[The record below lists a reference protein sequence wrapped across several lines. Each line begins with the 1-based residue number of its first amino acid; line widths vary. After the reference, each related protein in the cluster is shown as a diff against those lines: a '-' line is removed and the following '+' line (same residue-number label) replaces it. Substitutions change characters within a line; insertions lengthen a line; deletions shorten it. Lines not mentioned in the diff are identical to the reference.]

1 MALRASI
8 ISAVLS
14 SCLLAGSAFAETG
27 KQEQVKP
34 DYASQDLVQAFID
47 DLVENEQ
54 FKRSELENIIGQA
67 NKIDRVLEL
76 ISRPAEKRLTWKG
89 YRKIFMTEERIQK
102 GITFWKEHAKTLLEV
117 EKKYGVPANI
127 IVAIIGVETYYG
139 RQTGGFKV
147 LDALSTLSFDYPPRS
162 KFFTKELKQFLILAR
177 EQGLEVSKLTGS
189 YAGAMGIPQFM
200 PSSYRA
206 YAVDHT
212 GDGQSN
218 IWKQEEDA
226 IASVGNYLKE
236 NGWRAGKP
244 IVSRAKVH
252 GAKYQK
258 VISKSVRPN
267 KTLKQVESA
276 GWTPVSVVPDAVKV
290 AAITLEGAKGTEY
303 WLGMHNFYVI
313 TTYNRS
319 KLYAMAV
326 YQLARDVKSGYKT
339 AVPDIN
345 KKIVETQS

>member
-14 SCLLAGSAFAETG
+14 SCLLAGPVFAEAS
-27 KQEQVKP
+27 KQEQQP
-34 DYASQDLVQAFID
+34 DYASQEVVQAFID
-47 DLVENEQ
+47 DLVENEE
-54 FKRSELENIIGQA
+54 FKRSELESIIGQA

-102 GITFWKEHAKTLLEV
+102 GVKFWKDHAETLKEV
-117 EKKYGVPANI
+117 EKKYGVPAHI

-162 KFFTKELKQFLILAR
+162 KFFTKELKNFLILAR
-177 EQGLEVSKLTGS
+177 EQKLEASELTGS

-200 PSSYRA
+200 PSSYRVF
-206 YAVDHT
+206 AVDHT
-212 GDGQSN
+212 GDGQAN
-218 IWKQEEDA
+218 IWQQEEDA
-226 IASVGNYLKE
+226 IASVANYLKE
-236 NGWRAGKP
+236 NGWKEGRP

-258 VISKSVRPN
+258 VVSKSVRPK
-267 KTLKQVESA
+267 KTLKQVEDA
-276 GWTPVSVVPDAVKV
+276 GWTPVSVVPDAAKV
-290 AAITLEGAKGTEY
+290 AAMTLEGAKGTEY
-303 WLGMHNFYVI
+303 WLGLHNFYVI

-339 AVPDIN
+339 AVPKLN
-345 KKIVETQS
+345 KTIADN

>member
-14 SCLLAGSAFAETG
+14 SCLLAGPVFAAETS
-27 KQEQVKP
+27 KQQEQP
-34 DYASQDLVQAFID
+34 DYASQKAVQAFID

-54 FKRSELENIIGQA
+54 FKRSELESIIGQA
-67 NKIDRVLEL
+67 HRVDRVLEL

-89 YRKIFMTEERIQK
+89 YRKIFMTQERIQK
-102 GITFWKEHAKTLLEV
+102 GIAFWKDHAETLAAV

-162 KFFTKELKQFLILAR
+162 KFFTKELKNFLILAR
-177 EQGLEVSKLTGS
+177 EQGLDVSELTGS

-206 YAVDHT
+206 FAVDHT

-218 IWKQEEDA
+218 IWKQEDDA
-226 IASVGNYLKE
+226 IASVANYLKE
-236 NGWRAGKP
+236 NGWKANRP

-252 GAKYQK
+252 GVRYQD
-258 VISKSVRPN
+258 VVSNSVRPR
-267 KTLKQVESA
+267 KTLKQVEDA
-276 GWTPVSVVPDAVKV
+276 GWTPVSVVPDAARV
-290 AAITLEGAKGTEY
+290 AAMTLEGAKGTEY

-339 AVPDIN
+339 AVPEIN
-345 KKIVETQS
+345 KTIAEHQP